1 MVTYV
6 TGHCADVTRH
16 GTFHVHVAGHC
27 CDVAGI
33 PTYFDV
39 ATRCRKVAGVAGD
52 LDVTG
57 TGTGGAD
64 RPLDGNVD
72 DLILDDQFAATDDD
86 FVTVNRDA

>member
-33 PTYFDV
+33 PTDADV
-39 ATRCRKVAGVAGD
+39 AARCSQVPGTAGD

-57 TGTGGAD
+57 TGTGGPD
-64 RPLDGNVD
+64 RSLDGNVD
-72 DLILDDQFAATDDD
+72 DLILDDQFVVTDDD

>member
-16 GTFHVHVAGHC
+16 GTFHVHVPGHR

-33 PTYFDV
+33 PADTDV
-39 ATRCRKVAGVAGD
+39 ATRCRKVAGTAAD

-57 TGTGGAD
+57 TGTGGPD
-64 RPLDGNVD
+64 RSLDGNVD
-72 DLILDDQFAATDDD
+72 DLILDVQFVVTDDD